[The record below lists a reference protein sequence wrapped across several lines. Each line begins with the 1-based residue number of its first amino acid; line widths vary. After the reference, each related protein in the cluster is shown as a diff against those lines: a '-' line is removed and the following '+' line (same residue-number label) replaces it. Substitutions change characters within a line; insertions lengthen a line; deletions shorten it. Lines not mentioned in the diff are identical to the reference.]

1 MVHPGPPFR
10 DATHRRTASARWLVR
25 RCPAFVLRWV
35 VAPLLLVLVQA
46 GTLVSAATG
55 EPSIDTRSYTL
66 TAWTGYEG
74 RLLGDVFAIAE
85 DRDGFLWLGT
95 SNGLVRFDGAVFT
108 RREAGTEP
116 RPADAR
122 SVSALLGARD
132 GSLWIG
138 YGGAGGL
145 ARMRHDE
152 FVLFT
157 PGKDFVP
164 ETVAALFEDRTGTIW
179 AGGRGGLSA
188 FRQGRWE
195 RIINAPGLRDA
206 TLYSIYEDRDGK
218 VWLGTSNGV
227 YAGTAD
233 GFELR
238 RPESTFVQDFAED
251 RHGEMWI
258 TDTRQTI
265 RRLATGA
272 GPVHGSGALVPEG
285 GWRIAADRDGTLWVA
300 ALGGGL
306 LRLVDQASGTA
317 VLERFPYEHKI
328 SGSPRSIFAD
338 RSGNLWIGLRAGGL
352 LRVSEN
358 FIRNGLPLEGLT
370 NDGVRALRATP
381 DGSVWVATGH
391 SLNRFIGARTEVY
404 ALPQA
409 RALDVDG
416 SGQLWIAAVHGFGR
430 LENGRFAGIDIPSDV
445 RWQEIMSV
453 ATDRA
458 DGHWF
463 CSSQQGVAVWHNGN
477 LERFPHAPRMTEAC
491 SSIFT
496 DRRGRAWIG
505 FAAGGVAVFDAGS
518 FHHLGEAQGLA
529 RGAVLQV
536 LEDRSNSIWIETG
549 GGISR
554 FQDGRFTTVTQR
566 NGPFTDLTAAFVQDD
581 EGYLWVGV
589 NGGAALVRFSPTE
602 MDRVAADPLY
612 EVQYAMYDASDGLQG
627 EIARQQGRALAARDE
642 NGRLWFASGTTLAM
656 FDPRQLP
663 RSQQPVAPRID
674 AVSVDGMRITR
685 GENVRLPAG
694 VRNLSIDWIASS
706 LNAAS
711 KLRFRHRLEGYDP
724 EWVHAGS
731 RRTVSYAQL
740 PSGRYRFKVS
750 ATYDGVWTDGDA
762 WEFTVAS
769 PFYLSGWFLSL
780 GGLMVVALVTG
791 AWWLRIRAVQQR
803 YALVFAERA
812 LVSREIHDTLLQNL
826 AAIGIELEAV
836 LRQLDPGAFGVDAL
850 RRLQHQA
857 AHSLKEARDLVV
869 ALRRTGLSQA
879 SGLIETLR
887 GIAAHT
893 TAARATR
900 VSLTVAGQARRCSA
914 DVELQLLRICQEAIN
929 NSIVHG
935 GASAIELAL
944 TFTAA
949 EVTLRISDNGCGFD
963 VDAEPADGQ
972 EHLGLLGMQERAERI
987 RARLSIRSTSHA
999 GTIVEV
1005 TGPVDGK

>member
-1 MVHPGPPFR
+1 MF
-10 DATHRRTASARWLVR
+10 VR
-25 RCPAFVLRWV
+25 RWVLS
-35 VAPLLLVLVQA
+35 PLLLFIVQA
-46 GTLVSAATG
+46 GAQASAETVG
-55 EPSIDTRSYTL
+55 SSIEARSYTL

-74 RLLGDVFAIAE
+74 LQLGDVFAIAE
-85 DRDGFLWLGT
+85 DRDGYLWLGT

-108 RREAGTEP
+108 RRESVTAS
-116 RPADAR
+116 RPAGAR

-138 YGGAGGL
+138 YGGADGL
-145 ARMRHDE
+145 ARMRHGE
-152 FVLFT
+152 LAHFT
-157 PGKDFVP
+157 AGRDLVP
-164 ETVAALFEDRTGTIW
+164 ESVAALFEDRAGTIW

-195 RIINAPGLRDA
+195 RIVNAPGLREA
-206 TLYSIYEDRDGK
+206 TLYSIYEDRNGQL
-218 VWLGTSNGV
+218 WLGTSNGV
-227 YAGTAD
+227 YARTVD

-251 RHGEMWI
+251 RHGAMWI

-265 RRLATGA
+265 RRLDTGA
-272 GPVHGSGALVPEG
+272 GPKHGAGALVPEG
-285 GWRIAADRDGTLWVA
+285 GWRMASDRDGTLWVA

-306 LRLVDQASGTA
+306 LRLVDHASGTA
-317 VLERFPYEHKI
+317 ALERFPYEHKI

-338 RSGNLWIGLRAGGL
+338 RNGNLWVGLRAGGL

-358 FIRNGLPLEGLT
+358 SIRNQLPLEGLT
-370 NDGVRALRATP
+370 NDGVRALRAAP

-391 SLNRFIGARTEVY
+391 SLNRFIGTRTEVY

-430 LENGRFAGIDIPSDV
+430 FEKGRFAGIALPSDI

-453 ATDRA
+453 ASDRA
-458 DGHWF
+458 GGHWF
-463 CSSQQGVAVWHNGN
+463 CSSQQGVAIWRDGA
-477 LERFPHAPRMTEAC
+477 LERFPRVPRTTEAC

-496 DRRGRAWIG
+496 DGRGRTWVG
-505 FAAGGVAVFDAGS
+505 FTGGGVAVFEAGS
-518 FHHLGEAQGLA
+518 FHHLGEAHGLA

-536 LEDRSNSIWIETG
+536 LEDRANSIWVETG
-549 GGISR
+549 SGISR

-612 EVQYAMYDASDGLQG
+612 EIRYALYDASDGLQG

-642 NGRLWFASGTTLAM
+642 NGRLWFASGTTLVM
-656 FDPRQLP
+656 LDPRQLP

-674 AVSVDGMRITR
+674 AVSVDGMRITP
-685 GENVRLPAG
+685 GESVRLPAG
-694 VRNLSIDWIASS
+694 VRNLAIDWIASS

-711 KLRFRHRLEGYDP
+711 KLRFRHRLEGHDP
-724 EWVHAGS
+724 EWIHAGS
-731 RRTVSYAQL
+731 RRNVSYAQL
-740 PSGRYRFKVS
+740 PSGSYRFRVS
-750 ATYDGVWTDGDA
+750 ATYDGVWTDGEA

-780 GGLMVVALVTG
+780 SALMLIALVTG

-812 LVSREIHDTLLQNL
+812 LVSREIHDTLLQNF

-857 AHSLKEARDLVV
+857 AHSLKDARDLVV

-879 SGLIETLR
+879 PGLVEALR

-900 VSLTVAGQARRCSA
+900 VSLTVAGAARRCSA

-935 GASAIELAL
+935 GASAIELAV
-944 TFTAA
+944 TFTAE
-949 EVTLRISDNGCGFD
+949 EVTLRVSDNGRGFAA
-963 VDAEPADGQ
+963 DAEPADGQ

-987 RARLSIRSTSHA
+987 RARLSIRSTPGA

-1005 TGPVDGK
+1005 TGPVDGR